1 MHGCVITAIMILV
14 IILSDITEIQNIAKR
29 TIQYIKTQ
37 IYPGQSLAEIR
48 ALCENKMKALGSD
61 SFWYYNI
68 GAFVFSGRDT
78 TVSISGRKYKTPP
91 RMIQDNDIITIDL
104 SPQRRHIW
112 GDYARTII
120 IENGSVVDRM
130 DDIQNTEW
138 KDGLKFEKE
147 LHRALLEAVDENTTF
162 EDLYF
167 YMNDLIVKNGYVNL
181 DFNKNL
187 GHTIN
192 RYMFQRHY
200 VEKGNRKR
208 ISSAD
213 CFTFEPHISM
223 PNSEYGFKREDIYIF
238 NKGKLKRI

>member
-1 MHGCVITAIMILV
+1 MRRCVIIAIIILV
-14 IILSDITEIQNIAKR
+14 ILLNDIIKVQKIAKQ
-29 TIQYIKTQ
+29 TIKYIKTQ

-48 ALCENKMKALGSD
+48 ALCENKMKALGAD

-91 RMIQDNDIITIDL
+91 SMIQDNDIITIDL
-104 SPQRRHIW
+104 SPQRQHVW

-120 IENGSVVDRM
+120 VENGNTIDSI
-130 DDIQNTEW
+130 DDVKNTEW
-138 KDGLKFEKE
+138 KDGLEFEIM
-147 LHRALLEAVDENTTF
+147 LHTALFDIIDDHTTF

-167 YMNDLIVKNGYVNL
+167 HMNTLIEKNGYINL

-200 VEKGNRKR
+200 IEKGNRKR

-213 CFTFEPHISM
+213 YFTFEPHICI

-238 NKGKLKRI
+238 NNGKLERI